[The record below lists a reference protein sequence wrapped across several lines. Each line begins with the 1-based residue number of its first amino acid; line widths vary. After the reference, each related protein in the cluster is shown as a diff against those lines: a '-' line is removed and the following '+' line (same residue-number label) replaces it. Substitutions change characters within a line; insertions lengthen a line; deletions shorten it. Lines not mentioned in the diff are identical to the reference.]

1 LRRNAVF
8 VLVLAVKLA
17 LNRFYTTSADFSLS
31 IDPHASDQVIY
42 PISQSQETPLRAR
55 AGASF
60 LATGV
65 KFT

>member
-1 LRRNAVF
+1 L
-8 VLVLAVKLA
+8 
-17 LNRFYTTSADFSLS
+17 ADFSLS

-42 PISQSQETPLRAR
+42 PISQSQETPLRTP

-65 KFT
+65 KFTWISLTD